1 MNHDFTSCK
10 ELCGTPK
17 NVWHRKIHSGILG
30 RHFEFFVVAEAPK
43 NKKMHQIACP
53 VFWGQQKLHF
63 LTWKNLDWDLWK
75 TSKMAT
81 SPSSWPMEISEPWCG
96 EISICESFLEL
107 VAIFVWVWW
116 NGWYE
121 ILMYI
126 IRKCCSSKTCVVC
139 IYIHV
144 LLWFSL
150 SLSFEKK
157 THQAASRLIHFWL
170 P

>member
-1 MNHDFTSCK
+1 MRN
-10 ELCGTPK
+10 PK
-17 NVWHRKIHSGILG
+17 KRMAPENPFGNFGKTLRIFCCCRGSKKQKNAPDCLSG
-30 RHFEFFVVAEAPK
+30 FFGPTK
-43 NKKMHQIACP
+43 T
-53 VFWGQQKLHF
+53 HF

-126 IRKCCSSKTCVVC
+126 IRKCCPSKTCVVC